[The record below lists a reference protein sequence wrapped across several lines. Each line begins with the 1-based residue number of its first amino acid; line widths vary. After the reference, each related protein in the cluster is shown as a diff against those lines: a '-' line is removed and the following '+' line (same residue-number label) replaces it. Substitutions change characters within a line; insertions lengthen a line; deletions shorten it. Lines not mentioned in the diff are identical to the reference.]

1 MQRLNI
7 FQLIK
12 LRYFPNLVS
21 IRGQNDGSSRS
32 IKLYKKEVTR
42 YESVPLVAG
51 KICVRLVKPGFTLVW
66 CVIRISPT
74 SLQRS

>member
-1 MQRLNI
+1 MQRLKI
-7 FQLIK
+7 LQFIK

-42 YESVPLVAG
+42 YESVPLIAG
-51 KICVRLVKPGFTLVW
+51 KIK
-66 CVIRISPT
+66 IS
-74 SLQRS
+74 

>member
-1 MQRLNI
+1 MLTKNLKGQGKHAKKI

-42 YESVPLVAG
+42 YESVPFVAG
-51 KICVRLVKPGFTLVW
+51 KICVRLVKPGFT
-66 CVIRISPT
+66 
-74 SLQRS
+74 